1 MIAANYLKHPE
12 ALRFQRELFH
22 NGFKN
27 SPRIM
32 RLMECVFKFAPDV
45 PQWAK
50 DAVRKARK
58 LVKLWKG
65 GQLKISMAALI
76 DTAANQTIP
85 TAVIKQ
91 CHPRFT
97 PCLTPSK
104 YGRLTVQGSYR
115 SFCQAHNNWAADRIV
130 YQYAGGQ

>member
-50 DAVRKARK
+50 DMARKARQ
-58 LVKLWKG
+58 LVKLWTAAQVTFNFTRSDKGQIVRAGFYVHPLG
-65 GQLKISMAALI
+65 GQTWSGRGLVPKWLRECCVGGESRERYRLAV
-76 DTAANQTIP
+76 DTFIP
-85 TAVIKQ
+85 
-91 CHPRFT
+91 
-97 PCLTPSK
+97 
-104 YGRLTVQGSYR
+104 
-115 SFCQAHNNWAADRIV
+115 WAM
-130 YQYAGGQ
+130 

>member
-1 MIAANYLKHPE
+1 MIAANYLKHPD

-32 RLMECVFKFAPDV
+32 RLMECVFKFAPEV

-50 DAVRKARK
+50 DLARKARQ

-65 GQLKISMAALI
+65 CQIALNF
-76 DTAANQTIP
+76 AEAVARTI
-85 TAVIKQ
+85 
-91 CHPRFT
+91 RM
-97 PCLTPSK
+97 SK
-104 YGRLTVQGSYR
+104 VGYVWGNGPNGHSPKFEALLATGRTYEELS
-115 SFCQAHNNWAADRIV
+115 ADDSLFYDEPIPPI
-130 YQYAGGQ
+130 Q